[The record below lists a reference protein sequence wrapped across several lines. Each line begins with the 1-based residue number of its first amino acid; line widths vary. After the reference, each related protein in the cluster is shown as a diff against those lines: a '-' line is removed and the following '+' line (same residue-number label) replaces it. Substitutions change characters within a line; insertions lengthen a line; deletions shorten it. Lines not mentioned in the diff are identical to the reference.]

1 MQSIGVE
8 FHFSTFQGVSFVTT
22 THPVNYVRQES
33 VMNASAAATQD
44 TTKKGFSDLI
54 ARLRANPRIPLI
66 IAAAAAIAVVFA
78 LVLWAKTPDYRV
90 LYSNLSDEDG
100 GAIVTQLT
108 QMNIPYQFSETG
120 GALMVPAEKVHE
132 LRLRL
137 AEQGLPKGGSVGFE
151 LMDKEK
157 FGISQFSEQV
167 NYQRALEGE
176 LARTIETLG
185 PVKSARVHLAMP
197 KPTLFVREQKA
208 PSASVTLNL
217 QPGRAL
223 DEGQIQAIV
232 HIVSSSVPGLPP
244 GNVTVVDQA
253 GRLLTRSDSE
263 GRDLNDAQLKFTS
276 EVEARYQQR
285 IEAILNPIVGQGNVH
300 AQVTAQ
306 LNFDRSEQTDE
317 KYQPNG
323 GPDNSAIRSRQT
335 STSQQNGS
343 PYPGGVPGALS
354 NQPAPANTAPV
365 TNPPANNANGQNAN
379 GQNNAANGSTT
390 STAQNS
396 GPSNS
401 RRDDT
406 VNYELD
412 RTIRHT
418 KVNVGDVQRLSVAVV
433 VNYRA
438 DDKGKPVALNDQQIK
453 QIEDLTREAM
463 GYSQTR
469 GDSINVVNSPFNM
482 TEPAGGDLPF
492 WQQQSF
498 FDQLMTA
505 GRWLLVALVAFI
517 LYRKLVRPQLLR
529 KREQEQAAVEAA
541 AARAAAQ
548 EEEQAY
554 NVQLSKDEVDQ
565 ERKST
570 NRMSAEVLSQRIR
583 DMSENDPRVVA
594 LVIREWMSNE
604 L

>member
-1 MQSIGVE
+1 
-8 FHFSTFQGVSFVTT
+8 
-22 THPVNYVRQES
+22 
-33 VMNASAAATQD
+33 MNASAAATQD
-44 TTKKGFSDLI
+44 TAKKGFNDLL

-66 IAAAAAIAVVFA
+66 VAAAAAIAVVLA
-78 LVLWAKTPDYRV
+78 LVLWAKAPDYRV
-90 LYSNLSDEDG
+90 LYNNLSDEDG

-108 QMNIPYQFSETG
+108 QMNIPYQFAENG
-120 GALMVPAEKVHE
+120 GALMVPADKVHE

-137 AEQGLPKGGSVGFE
+137 AQQGLPKGGSVGFE

-157 FGISQFSEQV
+157 FGISQFSEQI

-197 KPTLFVREQKA
+197 KPTLFVREQKS

-223 DEGQIQAIV
+223 DEGQIQAIQ
-232 HIVSSSVPGLPP
+232 HMVSSSVAGLPP

-263 GRDLNDAQLKFTS
+263 GRDLNDAQLKYAS

-285 IEAILNPIVGQGNVH
+285 IEAILNPILGQGNVH

-306 LNFDRSEQTDE
+306 INFDRSEQTDE
-317 KYQPNG
+317 KYQPNAN
-323 GPDNSAIRSRQT
+323 PNNTAIRSRQT
-335 STSQQNGS
+335 STSDQNGS

-365 TNPPANNANGQNAN
+365 TNPQQQNNNNANGQ
-379 GQNNAANGSTT
+379 QNNNAQNAGTST
-390 STAQNS
+390 STAQSS
-396 GPSNS
+396 GPSSSS
-401 RRDDT
+401 RNDT

-418 KVNVGDVQRLSVAVV
+418 KLNVGDVQRLSVAVV
-433 VNYRA
+433 VNYR
-438 DDKGKPVALNDQQIK
+438 DDGKGKAVALNDQQIK

-469 GDSINVVNSPFNM
+469 GDSVNVVNSQFNT
-482 TEPAGGDLPF
+482 TEPTGGDLPF

-498 FDQLMTA
+498 FDQLMTS

-517 LYRKLVRPQLLR
+517 LYRKMVRPQLLR
-529 KREQEQAAVEAA
+529 KREAEKAAAEAA
-541 AARAAAQ
+541 AARAAAR
-548 EEEQAY
+548 EEEAAY
-554 NVQLSKDEVDQ
+554 SVQINKDELDQ
-565 ERKST
+565 ERKSN
-570 NRMSAEVLSQRIR
+570 NRMSAEVMSQRIR